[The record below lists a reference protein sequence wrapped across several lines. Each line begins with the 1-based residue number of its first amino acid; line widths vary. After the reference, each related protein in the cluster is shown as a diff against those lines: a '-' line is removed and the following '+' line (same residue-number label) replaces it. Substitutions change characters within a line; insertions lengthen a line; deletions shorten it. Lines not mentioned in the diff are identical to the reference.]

1 MIERPRFG
9 IVKKLGAA
17 VALVGIVVVVVV
29 VTGTMFTEIFG
40 DKTRQNSQAQSTLA
54 TGPLAPPPENI
65 RPLPVRAVQE
75 ARVSTPGQCSQQGP
89 QLPVAPVDVMNTC
102 DLVRTTAYVLGPQ
115 VSELQLT
122 HVETMKSPT
131 SDFHVVR
138 FSLQPASASAFATY
152 TAGHIGEQ
160 LAFVRDGVVL
170 FAPKITQAINSQTLE
185 ISGDLTA
192 QQADDVARMLRQPA

>member
-1 MIERPRFG
+1 
-9 IVKKLGAA
+9 
-17 VALVGIVVVVVV
+17 
-29 VTGTMFTEIFG
+29 
-40 DKTRQNSQAQSTLA
+40 
-54 TGPLAPPPENI
+54 
-65 RPLPVRAVQE
+65 
-75 ARVSTPGQCSQQGP
+75 
-89 QLPVAPVDVMNTC
+89 
-102 DLVRTTAYVLGPQ
+102 VLGPQ